1 VSQQEIQFEN
11 TEQSESK
18 RYDSGYGAF
27 PHYSNDYE
35 FIPFSQKIGGQE
47 EQTARESAHLREHS
61 ILDQHIRYTY
71 GQRTMADAYCR
82 LVNMMKCN
90 KR

>member
-27 PHYSNDYE
+27 PHYSNNDYE
-35 FIPFSQKIGGQE
+35 FIPIQPKDRRAKRNKLLVKVPILENIG
-47 EQTARESAHLREHS
+47 S
-61 ILDQHIRYTY
+61 IYAWVWLSPHCYS
-71 GQRTMADAYCR
+71 G
-82 LVNMMKCN
+82 
-90 KR
+90 